1 MHLIIKFYRTEF
13 NLYLMIQQ
21 AYQNHAVLRGH
32 SHHHQLQLQWKRQKC
47 QLIRVL
53 AEFLSYNNL

>member
-21 AYQNHAVLRGH
+21 ASQKHAVLQGDNL
-32 SHHHQLQLQWKRQKC
+32 HHQLLLHWRD
-47 QLIRVL
+47 
-53 AEFLSYNNL
+53 AEVSINKSSG

>member
-21 AYQNHAVLRGH
+21 AYQNHEVLREIAIIINYGY
-32 SHHHQLQLQWKRQKC
+32 SEKGRN
-47 QLIRVL
+47 V
-53 AEFLSYNNL
+53 N